1 MIYWRNNFFHFR
13 LTTFPFPTVL
23 YWKGKLFERLE
34 YIKELYSQYLAKNIS
49 HICISFAAC
58 KVYKELE
65 RLLKEKNAGY
75 SAEQA
80 IEIIKTIYKVKIQT
94 PYLEQ
99 IYERLIIKND
109 DQKAIVDLFDLD
121 LNWENLSRV
130 SHCTKQESMGQNFF
144 NFKKPHFITQIQ
156 SCHFLIIIP
165 AIFLLIIKP

>member
-1 MIYWRNNFFHFR
+1 
-13 LTTFPFPTVL
+13 L
-23 YWKGKLFERLE
+23 ERLE

-121 LNWENLSRV
+121 LN
-130 SHCTKQESMGQNFF
+130 
-144 NFKKPHFITQIQ
+144 
-156 SCHFLIIIP
+156 
-165 AIFLLIIKP
+165 

>member
-1 MIYWRNNFFHFR
+1 M
-13 LTTFPFPTVL
+13 
-23 YWKGKLFERLE
+23 ERLE

-49 HICISFAAC
+49 KQGQKELMEFFNTCNDTELQYIVGSLDPDEQIIESELQRYGQRADDVLDRIRKKTATKDICISFAAC

-75 SAEQA
+75 SAEQT

-94 PYLEQ
+94 PYSEQ

-121 LNWENLSRV
+121 LN
-130 SHCTKQESMGQNFF
+130 
-144 NFKKPHFITQIQ
+144 
-156 SCHFLIIIP
+156 
-165 AIFLLIIKP
+165 